1 MARGGS
7 DLTGGVVCYQVYEA
21 ADGGYVTLAAL
32 EPRFWAAFCRAVGRE
47 DLVDQ
52 QFAPAVPGE
61 PAYEDLCALFRT
73 RTREEWVAALGS
85 VDACCEPVYDVGEA
99 LASAPVRALG
109 MLAEGGL
116 LPPVRLSA
124 GAVGPPDAAPAFGQ
138 HTAELLAE
146 LGYDREA
153 VATLRESGVI

>member
-1 MARGGS
+1 
-7 DLTGGVVCYQVYEA
+7 VYEA

-32 EPRFWAAFCRAVGRE
+32 EPQFWGAFCRAIGRG

-61 PAYEDLCALFRT
+61 PIYDELRALFRA
-73 RTREEWVAALGS
+73 RTREEWVVALDGI
-85 VDACCEPVYDVGEA
+85 DACCEPVYDVREA
-99 LASAPVRALG
+99 LASAPLRGLG

-124 GAVGPPDAAPAFGQ
+124 RAAHPPDPAPTLGQ
-138 HTAELLAE
+138 HTADLLAE